1 MSIFL
6 GDAIVLNTTIDNEIT
21 IARKKA
27 IAIITI
33 IFINLLKINAL
44 IIYEIIK
51 ILNEFIF
58 YISDNI
64 PMSRKNHILIL
75 TFFLSFLCNAVVMAE
90 SEGEKLFKSNN
101 PGAAI
106 ELLEKDIENQ
116 NISSDTY
123 NYLGLAYF
131 QIGEYDKA
139 VEVFEKGQ
147 KNVTSGRKL
156 LYFNK
161 GNVEFVRGNYA
172 EAEKC
177 FSMALTASPDFYAA
191 LLNRANVRLKQKK
204 YEECIQ
210 DYEKY
215 IECLPEDPQ
224 VEEIERLLGYL
235 EKEMEEIRLE
245 SERLAEEQKRIEE
258 ENRRLQEEL
267 ARQEEQRLLKEAEE
281 ARILAEQKA
290 AEEERRRK
298 LLEEVANSLQQTDTT
313 NMTAGAE
320 DVLDYE
326 YESELE

>member
-1 MSIFL
+1 M
-6 GDAIVLNTTIDNEIT
+6 
-21 IARKKA
+21 
-27 IAIITI
+27 
-33 IFINLLKINAL
+33 
-44 IIYEIIK
+44 
-51 ILNEFIF
+51 
-58 YISDNI
+58 

-75 TFFLSFLCNAVVMAE
+75 TFFVSFLCNAVVMAE

-177 FSMALTASPDFYAA
+177 YSMALTASPDFYAA
-191 LLNRANVRLKQKK
+191 LLNRANARLKQKK

>member
-1 MSIFL
+1 
-6 GDAIVLNTTIDNEIT
+6 
-21 IARKKA
+21 
-27 IAIITI
+27 
-33 IFINLLKINAL
+33 
-44 IIYEIIK
+44 
-51 ILNEFIF
+51 
-58 YISDNI
+58 
-64 PMSRKNHILIL
+64 MSRKNHILIL
-75 TFFLSFLCNAVVMAE
+75 TFFVSFLCNAVVMAE

>member
-1 MSIFL
+1 MRYCGF
-6 GDAIVLNTTIDNEIT
+6 
-21 IARKKA
+21 
-27 IAIITI
+27 
-33 IFINLLKINAL
+33 
-44 IIYEIIK
+44 
-51 ILNEFIF
+51 
-58 YISDNI
+58 
-64 PMSRKNHILIL
+64 
-75 TFFLSFLCNAVVMAE
+75 
-90 SEGEKLFKSNN
+90 
-101 PGAAI
+101 
-106 ELLEKDIENQ
+106 ENGPA
-116 NISSDTY
+116 D
-123 NYLGLAYF
+123 
-131 QIGEYDKA
+131 
-139 VEVFEKGQ
+139 
-147 KNVTSGRKL
+147 
-156 LYFNK
+156 
-161 GNVEFVRGNYA
+161 
-172 EAEKC
+172 
-177 FSMALTASPDFYAA
+177 DFYAA
-191 LLNRANVRLKQKK
+191 LLNRANARLKQKK

>member
-1 MSIFL
+1 
-6 GDAIVLNTTIDNEIT
+6 
-21 IARKKA
+21 
-27 IAIITI
+27 
-33 IFINLLKINAL
+33 
-44 IIYEIIK
+44 
-51 ILNEFIF
+51 
-58 YISDNI
+58 
-64 PMSRKNHILIL
+64 MSRKNHILIL
-75 TFFLSFLCNAVVMAE
+75 TFFVSFLCNAVVMAE

-191 LLNRANVRLKQKK
+191 LLNRANARLNLKK

-281 ARILAEQKA
+281 ARKLAEQKA